1 MILENE
7 FIVAAP
13 ADRVFAELQDIAA
26 LGESLPAASLSPL
39 NGDPALQGTLAPRF
53 DGAELTCFA
62 TLRSLDV
69 DEDSLSASYALR
81 VRDDEGPALASGTI
95 RARVHG
101 SNGSTRVTVSVDGR
115 LASQSVSEERCKAG
129 GRAPAPRARARASR
143 RTSRRARRA
152 PLRSRGP
159 RPRRRSRSSLP
170 FPLRAATSRRRPR
183 SCPSRPRLPVPV
195 AAGAGAGA
203 LALALALL
211 AGRRRGRRGAFVE
224 IRYRW

>member
-26 LGESLPAASLSPL
+26 LGESLPAASLRPL
-39 NGDPALQGTLAPRF
+39 DGDTALQGTLAPRIG
-53 DGAELTCFA
+53 GAELKCFA
-62 TLRSLDV
+62 TLRPVDV
-69 DEDSLSASYALR
+69 DEDSRSASYALR
-81 VRDDEGPALASGTI
+81 LRHDDGPALASATI

-101 SNGSTRVTVSVDGR
+101 SDGSTRVSVSVDGR
-115 LASQSVSEERCKAG
+115 LASQSVAEEGARPEGERLLGELVASLETNLT
-129 GRAPAPRARARASR
+129 ARA
-143 RTSRRARRA
+143 ARPA
-152 PLRSRGP
+152 VE
-159 RPRRRSRSSLP
+159 RPT
-170 FPLRAATSRRRPR
+170 AA
-183 SCPSRPRLPVPV
+183 PSRPQLAPVPAQGRYEPPPEALPTQPRIPVPV